1 MVEDVN
7 GLGIVTEISG
17 VLDEPVAVED
27 GFVVAADHGLKISW
41 SEFLTEL
48 VDDEGLLEE
57 EKILVLCLC
66 ALDV

>member
-1 MVEDVN
+1 M
-7 GLGIVTEISG
+7 TEISG
-17 VLDEPVAVED
+17 VLDELVIAEDVFVA
-27 GFVVAADHGLKISW
+27 AADHGLKISW